1 MKLLADARALR
12 LVVYAVTAVLGAA
25 AVIAGIST
33 PVEVETWLDK
43 APAVAGTIA
52 SILAMVNLTPKE
64 TTPPAPVVDPMAEY
78 ARKLRGQ

>member
-52 SILAMVNLTPKE
+52 SILAMANLTPREPKPE
-64 TTPPAPVVDPMAEY
+64 LPDPTGEY
-78 ARKLRGQ
+78 ARRLREE